1 MYQLQLFDFGKQT
14 VLKVFNQKPTS
25 NELRLALGDFAE
37 HTDVLLQKHEAVVT
51 TGVWLKLVEVNHD

>member
-1 MYQLQLFDFGKQT
+1 MYQLQLFDFGKQS
-14 VLKVFNQKPTS
+14 VLKIFNQKPTS
-25 NELRLALGDFAE
+25 AELRVALGDFAE